1 VSLGSQ
7 LSNPGSSSVK
17 PDLDW
22 SQIKETISMLCL
34 AMAQIETTLT
44 DSSKSV
50 DELSSTFT
58 GMAQDAK
65 KVMTLCEHADS
76 SDKWETQR
84 SDIMTASEQMHQ
96 QMQRAIVAFQFY
108 DRLSQKL
115 HHVNESLTHLGDLIS
130 DASRLYNPG
139 EWSRIQQEIRSNYTM
154 ECERIMFDHIMKG
167 ATIRE
172 ALELYRH
179 QFEQTESLQSDDST
193 DDDIELF

>member
-1 VSLGSQ
+1 MSIGSQ
-7 LSNPGSSSVK
+7 LSNPGSSSVN

-22 SQIKETISMLCL
+22 SQVKETISMLCL

-50 DELSSTFT
+50 DELSTTFT
-58 GMAQDAK
+58 DMAQDAK
-65 KVMTLCEHADS
+65 KVMTLCEHADT

-84 SDIMTASEQMHQ
+84 VDIMTASQQMHQ

-108 DRLSQKL
+108 DRLTQKL

-139 EWSRIQQEIRSNYTM
+139 EWSKIQQEIRSNYTM
-154 ECERIMFDHIMKG
+154 ECERLMFDHIMKG
-167 ATIRE
+167 ATVRE

-179 QFEQTESLQSDDST
+179 QFEQTESLTQDDNT